1 MRLLLSKY
9 YKETHFSSACN
20 YNLGK
25 SSRDKIIYS
34 ENVRGSKQLNEKKF

>member
-9 YKETHFSSACN
+9 YKETHFSSVYN

-34 ENVRGSKQLNEKKF
+34 KNVKGSK